1 MKTAFAWLVAAIAFS
16 CPSVQ
21 AASIG
26 QDGADA
32 GIEVAESMQQ
42 VLHEA
47 APAETVPT
55 LPAALHVFYGVDL
68 AAAGPAAKSPAANAF
83 HSTQDHPYQDSR
95 ISTPGVGAA
104 MRANPVLAPQQE
116 GVPEPGTVA
125 ILSIGLA
132 GLVLASRKK
141 A

>member
-1 MKTAFAWLVAAIAFS
+1 MKTALAWLVAATALS
-16 CPSVQ
+16 CPCAH

-32 GIEVAESMQQ
+32 GVQVTESIKQS
-42 VLHEA
+42 LYEA
-47 APAETVPT
+47 APAETIPT
-55 LPAALHVFYGVDL
+55 LPTALQGFYGVDL
-68 AAAGPAAKSPAANAF
+68 SATSLAAKSAGAHALRSP
-83 HSTQDHPYQDSR
+83 HDHLYQDSR
-95 ISTPGVGAA
+95 ASTPGAGAA
-104 MRANPVLAPQQE
+104 IRTTPVLPAEQE

-125 ILSIGLA
+125 ILSVGLA